1 MSTGGKL
8 TNDLKSGFM
17 ANKTEKQVSE
27 WLYQQRW
34 IRSFVRNIRNMTS
47 TSKMEAKRILEG
59 QYKVNTIAAGF
70 DWSASP
76 QGHEYWKERDN
87 ELRQWYYGTE

>member
-1 MSTGGKL
+1 
-8 TNDLKSGFM
+8 M
-17 ANKTEKQVSE
+17 AIKTEKEVSE

-47 TSKMEAKRILEG
+47 TSKTEAKRILDG

-76 QGHEYWKERDN
+76 QGYEYWKERDN
-87 ELRQWYYGTE
+87 ELRQWYYGT